1 MELEEENTL
10 FPVFLKLEKLHFLII
25 GGKEIAEEKI
35 FALLKCYQNVQITV
49 VARHFSPAVLE
60 LASKGLNIE
69 LKQKEI
75 DLSDFENVRFI
86 IAATANRKLNE
97 MVYREARHREI
108 PVNIAD
114 MPDICEFY
122 LGSIVAKGDL
132 RIAIS
137 TNGKSPTLAKRLRE
151 LFENVF
157 PDEIE
162 ETLHNLGRI
171 RKKLTGNFQEK
182 VKKLRDITKVM
193 VED

>member
-1 MELEEENTL
+1 MEQNTL
-10 FPVFLKLEKLHFLII
+10 FPIFLRLDRVNFLIV
-25 GGKEIAEEKI
+25 GGKEIAAEKLN
-35 FALLKCYQNVQITV
+35 ALLKCYPDATITI
-49 VARHFSPAVLE
+49 VARNISEE
-60 LASKGLNIE
+60 LYELTSKGKNIQ
-69 LKQKEI
+69 LKQKEL
-75 DLSDFENVRFI
+75 DLNDFDGQRFI
-86 IAATANRKLNE
+86 IAATANRELNE
-97 MVYREARHREI
+97 IVYREAKYRNI

-132 RIAIS
+132 RVAIS

-151 LFENVF
+151 LFEGVF

-162 ETLHNLGRI
+162 ETLDNLGLI

-182 VKKLRDITKVM
+182 VKKLREITSII

>member
-1 MELEEENTL
+1 MEQNTL
-10 FPVFLKLEKLHFLII
+10 FPVFLRLDRVNFLIV
-25 GGKEIAEEKI
+25 GGKEIAEEKLA
-35 FALLKCYQNVQITV
+35 ALLKCYPKAKITI
-49 VARHFSPAVLE
+49 VARNISAELKE
-60 LASKGLNIE
+60 LALTGENI
-69 LKQKEI
+69 LFHQKEL
-75 DLSDFENVRFI
+75 DLNDFHEQRFI
-86 IAATANRKLNE
+86 IAATANRQLNE
-97 MVYREARHREI
+97 MVYREAKFRNI

-151 LFENVF
+151 LFEDIF

-162 ETLHNLGRI
+162 ETLNNLGKI

-182 VKKLRDITKVM
+182 VKKLREITKVM
-193 VED
+193 VE